1 MSTDNTSSAKSPA
14 DVPRNADAGAA
25 ENGTVD
31 DRAAEDAPTASKPV
45 QVQICRSIHEIGAQ
59 DWNACAN
66 ASAIRAEAGIVES
79 ICEDGSPATDAHE
92 SKHEDSNPVESDS
105 QEQESNPQ
113 QKGYN
118 PFNSFE
124 FLSCLE
130 DSDCVGAAPG
140 WYPHHLAVEDDDGAI
155 IGVMPAYLKTNSF
168 GEFVFDHGWADA
180 YERAGGRYY
189 PKLQVSIPFT
199 PATGPRLLVRDP
211 AKTNTRTTDAKTID
225 RVMTALISGAAELT
239 RKASASSAHWTF
251 LPEDEWKRLGGLGM
265 LQRTDRQFHWFNR
278 GYGTFDDFL
287 GTLASRKRK
296 TIRRERREALKGL
309 DGNDISIEWI
319 TGSDLREHH
328 WDAFHAFYE
337 DTGMRKWGRPYLNRE
352 FFSLLGERMADNVLL
367 VFANRQGQPIA
378 GALNL
383 IGSHALFGRHWG
395 CAEDVP
401 FLHFEVCYYQAIDFA
416 IQHGLDRVEA
426 GAQGEHKLARG
437 YEPVTTY
444 SAHHIPDPG
453 FRDAVENYLQRE
465 RRYVD
470 REIEALKDF
479 TPFRKDC

>member
-1 MSTDNTSSAKSPA
+1 M
-14 DVPRNADAGAA
+14 
-25 ENGTVD
+25 
-31 DRAAEDAPTASKPV
+31 AEDGTGEKDVAKPV
-45 QVQICRSIHEIGAQ
+45 QVQICRSIHEIGAK
-59 DWNACAN
+59 DWNDCAN
-66 ASAIRAEAGIVES
+66 ASAIRAEAVHIES
-79 ICEDGSPATDAHE
+79 ECEDSPSSVNAPESTHE
-92 SKHEDSNPVESDS
+92 EAQPLESVSQTPDSIPE
-105 QEQESNPQ
+105 

-118 PFNSFE
+118 PFNSYD

-130 DSDCVGAAPG
+130 DSQCVGAAAG
-140 WYPHHLAVEDDDGAI
+140 WYPHHLAVEDDDGAT

-168 GEFVFDHGWADA
+168 GEYVFDHGWADA

-199 PATGPRLLVRDP
+199 PATGPRLLVRDT
-211 AKTNTRTTDAKTID
+211 ANADH
-225 RVMTALISGAAELT
+225 VMTALIGGAAELT

-251 LPEDEWKRLGGLGM
+251 LPQDEWARLGALGL

-278 GYGTFDDFL
+278 GYRTFDDFL

-296 TIRRERREALKGL
+296 TIRRERREALSSI
-309 DGNDISIEWI
+309 DGADITIEWV

-352 FFSLLGERMADNVLL
+352 FFSLLGERMADDVLL
-367 VFANRQGQPIA
+367 VFANRFGEPIA

-416 IQHGLDRVEA
+416 IQHGLARVEA

-453 FRDAVENYLQRE
+453 FRDAVEDYLQRE

-479 TPFRKDC
+479 TPFRKDR